1 MTVKCNDWI
10 RKKERKRKNRGKAIK
25 DIIIGAIGKYEYK
38 IICILGNSI
47 ISMG

>member
-10 RKKERKRKNRGKAIK
+10 RKKKEKEKTGKAIK

-47 ISMG
+47 IPM